1 MSHAHH
7 DHLHHDHAPAANAGN
22 ERRVFWAMLL
32 TGGFA
37 VVEVIGGLVSGS
49 LALLA
54 DAGHMVTDFLAL
66 LLAWLA
72 FRLGRR
78 PGDPRRTFGY
88 SRFQVLAAFVNG
100 LALIVVVG
108 WILVE
113 AVQRLMTPVHVAGGT
128 MMAVAV
134 AGLLINLVAFAI
146 LHGGDR
152 DNLNLRGAALHVL
165 SDLLG
170 SAAAIT
176 AALVILL
183 TGWMPIDPILSLAVA
198 MLIVRSAWFVIRRSA
213 HILLEGT
220 PDWLDIAE
228 LQRAVVAAVPEVE
241 DVHHVHVW
249 CLTQERPLITL
260 HARLGAGCDDQQ
272 ALSGIQDF
280 LKAEYGLDHSTIQ
293 IERGACSGATLAGQP
308 SARTA

>member
-1 MSHAHH
+1 M
-7 DHLHHDHAPAANAGN
+7 
-22 ERRVFWAMLL
+22 VL

-54 DAGHMVTDFLAL
+54 DAGHMVTDFVAL

-88 SRFQVLAAFVNG
+88 SRLQVLAAFVNG

-113 AVQRLMTPVHVAGGT
+113 AVERLMTPVQVAGGT

-134 AGLLINLVAFAI
+134 AGLLVNLVAFAI

-170 SAAAIT
+170 SAAAIA

-198 MLIVRSAWFVIRRSA
+198 LLIVRSAWFVIRKSA

-228 LQRAVVAAVPEVE
+228 LQRAVAAAVPGVE

-249 CLTQERPLITL
+249 CLTHERPLITL
-260 HARLGAGCDDQQ
+260 HARLAGGVDDQQ
-272 ALSGIQDF
+272 ALLAIQAF

-293 IERGACSGATLAGQP
+293 IERGACGDSSADAQP

>member
-7 DHLHHDHAPAANAGN
+7 HHHHDHGSAATAGN
-22 ERRVFWAMLL
+22 ERRVFWAMVL

-37 VVEVIGGLVSGS
+37 VVEVIGGLISGS

-54 DAGHMVTDFLAL
+54 DAGHMVTDFVAL

-113 AVQRLMTPVHVAGGT
+113 AVQRLMTPVQVAGGT

-134 AGLLINLVAFAI
+134 AGLLVNLVAFAI

-170 SAAAIT
+170 SAAAIA

-198 MLIVRSAWFVIRRSA
+198 LLIVRSAWFVIRRSA

-228 LQRAVVAAVPEVE
+228 LQRAVAAAVPGVE

-260 HARLGAGCDDQQ
+260 HARLAAGCDDQAALAGVQ
-272 ALSGIQDF
+272 AF

-293 IERGACSGATLAGQP
+293 IERGACNDVPASDQP

>member
-1 MSHAHH
+1 MNH
-7 DHLHHDHAPAANAGN
+7 DHDHDHAPAAHAGN
-22 ERRVFWAMLL
+22 ERRVFWAMVL

-54 DAGHMVTDFLAL
+54 DAGHMVTDFVAL

-100 LALIVVVG
+100 LALILVVG

-113 AVQRLMTPVHVAGGT
+113 AVQRLMAPVQVAGGT

-134 AGLLINLVAFAI
+134 AGLVVNLIAFAI

-170 SAAAIT
+170 SAAAIA

-183 TGWMPIDPILSLAVA
+183 TGWMPIDPLLSLLVA
-198 MLIVRSAWFVIRRSA
+198 LLIVRSAWFVIRKSA

-228 LQRAVVAAVPEVE
+228 LQRAVAAAVPGVE

-249 CLTQERPLITL
+249 CLTSERPLITL
-260 HARLGAGCDDQQ
+260 HARLAPGRDDQQ
-272 ALSGIQDF
+272 ALSAIQAF
-280 LKAEYGLDHSTIQ
+280 LKAEYGLGHSTIQ
-293 IERGACSGATLAGQP
+293 IERGACGDVPAADQP
-308 SARTA
+308 STRTA

>member
-1 MSHAHH
+1 MSRGHHHH
-7 DHLHHDHAPAANAGN
+7 DHGATTTAGN
-22 ERRVFWAMLL
+22 ERRVFLAMVL

-54 DAGHMVTDFLAL
+54 DAGHMVTDFVAL

-113 AVQRLMTPVHVAGGT
+113 AVERLMAPVQVAGGT

-134 AGLLINLVAFAI
+134 AGLLVNLVAFAI

-152 DNLNLRGAALHVL
+152 DNLNLRGAVLHVL

-170 SAAAIT
+170 SAAAIL

-198 MLIVRSAWFVIRRSA
+198 LLIVRSAWFVIRRSA

-220 PDWLDIAE
+220 PDWLDIGE
-228 LQRAVVAAVPEVE
+228 LERAVVAAVPGVE

-260 HARLGAGCDDQQ
+260 HARLTAGCDDQT
-272 ALSGIQDF
+272 ALSEIQAF

-293 IERGACSGATLAGQP
+293 IERGACGDLPATDQA
-308 SARTA
+308 SARIV

>member
-1 MSHAHH
+1 MNH
-7 DHLHHDHAPAANAGN
+7 DHDHDHAPAAHAGN
-22 ERRVFWAMLL
+22 ERRVFWAMVL

-54 DAGHMVTDFLAL
+54 DAGHMVTDFVAL

-100 LALIVVVG
+100 LALILVVG

-113 AVQRLMTPVHVAGGT
+113 AVQRLMAPVQVAGGT

-134 AGLLINLVAFAI
+134 AGLVVNLIAFAI

-170 SAAAIT
+170 SAAAIA

-183 TGWMPIDPILSLAVA
+183 TGWMPIDPLLSLLVA
-198 MLIVRSAWFVIRRSA
+198 LLIVRSAWFVIRKSA

-220 PDWLDIAE
+220 PDWLDIPALRRE
-228 LQRAVVAAVPEVE
+228 IAAAVPGVL

-249 CLTQERPLITL
+249 SLTQERPLITL
-260 HARLGAGCDDQQ
+260 HALLEKGSDDQQ
-272 ALSGIQDF
+272 ALSRIQAL
-280 LKAEYGLDHSTIQ
+280 LKANYGLDHSTIQ
-293 IERGACSGATLAGQP
+293 IERDVCDEEGEAAQS
-308 SARTA
+308 SARMA